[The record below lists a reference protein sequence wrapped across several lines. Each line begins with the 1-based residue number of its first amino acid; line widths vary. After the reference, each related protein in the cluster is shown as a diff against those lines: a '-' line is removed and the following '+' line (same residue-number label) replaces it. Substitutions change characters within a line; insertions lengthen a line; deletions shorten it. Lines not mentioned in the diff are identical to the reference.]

1 MTLIIHH
8 RAIGAFHAFLTPTWP
23 IAPLPTPATAATDQH
38 SSGTEDEEEGKEQPH
53 VHDDIQSLFL
63 STKSENILEFAFV
76 TVTATRPL
84 WFKSIWL
91 TELPQRKLFDSCRS
105 HMCWCFFLFCKRL
118 RPTRMFQ
125 SAIMG
130 FLYSHQFYRS
140 HSHMLV
146 FFPVF

>member
-63 STKSENILEFAFV
+63 STKSENILEFCFRNCNSNKASLVQKYLIDWAPPTEIIRF
-76 TVTATRPL
+76 L
-84 WFKSIWL
+84 SI
-91 TELPQRKLFDSCRS
+91 S
-105 HMCWCFFLFCKRL
+105 HVLM
-118 RPTRMFQ
+118 
-125 SAIMG
+125 
-130 FLYSHQFYRS
+130 
-140 HSHMLV
+140 
-146 FFPVF
+146 FFPVL